1 MGGHQSSLGRQWR
14 TPGRTPSPG
23 RLWGRPRWVP
33 CLLALVL
40 VATGC
45 ASSSTS
51 GGGSSEGASQ
61 VPTDSSAAPGEV
73 MLAPASAA
81 PITVVPADVP
91 VSAGVVTDMAWT
103 AAASSAPTPEGFVVL
118 TGKVSTT
125 ADCGTP
131 ELTTVSVIDAQGK
144 VLTELEFEL
153 TALLGS
159 GVSDGVLV
167 MGIRQYG
174 EAGSDFSSRKDGYL
188 RIDLA
193 TGKVLGLTETTSRTE
208 GQYAGAGEE
217 SGLWVGIGPS
227 ELGLMDPR
235 TGKMIRTIPTPE
247 PMTRVLATDSTLW
260 VVNDLKSPLQPYWQ
274 LDPADGT
281 VLNSLEWSEETE
293 ANHPAAANPK
303 PFSVAVGDG
312 LVLVDNDKVVQR
324 VDADG
329 TVTGVRLEGLGEGL
343 PGLPR
348 ASNGAVWVGF
358 ESGEVVEL
366 DGATLELLGAGR
378 VSGLELGADIASDG
392 ATVAILQG
400 GPDEP
405 RLALLPTTAFGP

>member
-1 MGGHQSSLGRQWR
+1 MRDHQSTHGRRFR
-14 TPGRTPSPG
+14 TPGQAAAPEGTQG
-23 RLWGRPRWVP
+23 RLRGVP
-33 CLLALVL
+33 FLLALAL
-40 VATGC
+40 LATGC
-45 ASSSTS
+45 ANSSTS
-51 GGGSSEGASQ
+51 GGGAALASSLAP
-61 VPTDSSAAPGEV
+61 VSSAAPGEV
-73 MLAPASAA
+73 VLAQASAT
-81 PITVVPADVP
+81 PITVVPADVSP
-91 VSAGVVTDMAWT
+91 STGLVTDMAWT

-118 TGKVSTT
+118 SGKVSTT

-131 ELTTVSVIDAQGK
+131 ELTTVSVINSKGK
-144 VLTELEFEL
+144 VQMEQEFEL

-174 EAGSDFSSRKDGYL
+174 EADSDFSSRKDGYL
-188 RIDLA
+188 RMDLA
-193 TGKVLGLTETTSRTE
+193 SGKVLGLTETTSRTE
-208 GQYAGAGEE
+208 GQYAGAGADT
-217 SGLWVGIGPS
+217 GLWVGIGPS

-235 TGKMIRTIPTPE
+235 TGEMIRTIPTPE

-274 LDPADGT
+274 LDPADGS
-281 VLNSLEWSEETE
+281 VLHSFEWSEETE

-348 ASNGAVWVGF
+348 ASHGDVWVGF
-358 ESGEVVEL
+358 ESGEVVTL
-366 DGATLELLGAGR
+366 DGDTLDLLGAGR
-378 VSGLELGADIASDG
+378 LSGLELGADIASDG
-392 ATVAILQG
+392 STVAILQG
-400 GPDEP
+400 GPDKP
-405 RLALLPTTAFGP
+405 RLALLPTTAFAG